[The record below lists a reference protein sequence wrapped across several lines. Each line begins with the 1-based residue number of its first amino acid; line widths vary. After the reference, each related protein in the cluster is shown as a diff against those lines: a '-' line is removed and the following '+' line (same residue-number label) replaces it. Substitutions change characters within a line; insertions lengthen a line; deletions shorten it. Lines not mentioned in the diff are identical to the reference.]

1 MNGSCPDG
9 LRGRGDVL
17 QFEIHKKVTAANP
30 EIAGNRP
37 DCGHIIALLCDLPAI
52 EGGVSHV
59 GQAGLLV
66 LALR

>member
-37 DCGHIIALLCDLPAI
+37 D
-52 EGGVSHV
+52 
-59 GQAGLLV
+59 
-66 LALR
+66 